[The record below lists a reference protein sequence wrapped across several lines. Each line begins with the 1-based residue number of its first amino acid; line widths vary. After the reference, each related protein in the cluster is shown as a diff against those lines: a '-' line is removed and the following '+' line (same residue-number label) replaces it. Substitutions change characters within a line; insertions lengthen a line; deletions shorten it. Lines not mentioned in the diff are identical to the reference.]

1 MVSSLW
7 FTMLNLDLH
16 LLPRVTCIL
25 LGNRWDSLPEVKFAI
40 QYYMLL
46 SSTYHVL
53 TYYLIRYTFLLAFH
67 LHIPCFDILFDDLLL
82 CLVFQFCNWLYLR
95 ITQVDLSWDS
105 VGFVQLLVMMLYIGI
120 LLLRYI
126 LLLLVPPPLSQVAW
140 RQTCWLTEYKLPRS
154 LMVLLLSC

>member
-25 LGNRWDSLPEVKFAI
+25 LGNRWDSLPEMKFAI

-95 ITQVDLSWDS
+95 ITQVELGFCWICTVTCHDVIHWYPFIALHFITISYSSSTDSSCLAADLLINW
-105 VGFVQLLVMMLYIGI
+105 I
-120 LLLRYI
+120 
-126 LLLLVPPPLSQVAW
+126 
-140 RQTCWLTEYKLPRS
+140 
-154 LMVLLLSC
+154 